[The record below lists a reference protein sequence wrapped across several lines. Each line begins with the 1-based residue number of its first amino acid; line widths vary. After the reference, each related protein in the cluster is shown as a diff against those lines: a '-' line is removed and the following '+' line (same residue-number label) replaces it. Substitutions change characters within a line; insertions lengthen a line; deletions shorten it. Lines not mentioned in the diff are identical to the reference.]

1 MALPRILLMA
11 KEVELPVSK
20 LHASVKAFTVREEKE
35 LLLSKDLGDL
45 MLENNLLN
53 LIALKTEFKEEGK
66 KVEDLCLCDILVL
79 LVEILAL
86 SKTSKQ
92 ELSFRCG
99 NEIGE
104 GEHKHECGTRIP
116 VTIDI
121 ASYRIVGES
130 ENGKVVPLSDTVG
143 VELQYPRYA
152 VVAPLLKKDEITED
166 DYTNVYVDCIKAVY
180 EGDEM
185 YTDFTH
191 EEAVEWFNSLPGEH
205 MKIFVDFMEK
215 MPALVLDYEV
225 KCPNC
230 GNTRKFSAVSVLD
243 FFTSSTAPTE

>member
-1 MALPRILLMA
+1 MALPKILLMS
-11 KEVELPVSK
+11 KEIELPVSK
-20 LHASVKAFTVREEKE
+20 LHATVRAFTVREEKE
-35 LLLSKDLGDL
+35 LLLSKDLGDI

-53 LIALKTEFKEEGK
+53 LISLKTEFKEEGK
-66 KVEDLCLCDILVL
+66 KVDELCLCDVLVL

-92 ELSFRCG
+92 DLSFRCG

-104 GEHKHECGTRIP
+104 GESKHECGTRIP

-121 ASYRIVGES
+121 SSYRINGES
-130 ENGKVVPLSDTVG
+130 ENGKVIPLSENIG
-143 VELQYPRYA
+143 VELQYPRYS
-152 VVAPLLKKDEITED
+152 VIAPLLSKETITED

-185 YTDFTH
+185 YTDFSR
-191 EEAVEWFNSLPGEH
+191 EEAVEWFNSLPGEC
-205 MKIFVDFMEK
+205 MKTFMEFVEK
-215 MPALVLDYEV
+215 MPTVVLDYEV